1 MIAIVGIAGATETG
15 SVDDLNALADA
26 WARSDK
32 GGVDGGLIRLIVG
45 GLVNIYRVLGVPEQ
59 LFLLFTKMTRCQLFF

>member
-26 WARSDK
+26 GARSDRK
-32 GGVDGGLIRLIVG
+32 RVDGGLIR
-45 GLVNIYRVLGVPEQ
+45 
-59 LFLLFTKMTRCQLFF
+59 TDC

>member
-1 MIAIVGIAGATETG
+1 MKVDFYISLETNVARSVAATRGQVIAIVGIAGATETG

-32 GGVDGGLIRLIVG
+32 GRLMAG
-45 GLVNIYRVLGVPEQ
+45 
-59 LFLLFTKMTRCQLFF
+59 

>member
-32 GGVDGGLIRLIVG
+32 GGLMAG
-45 GLVNIYRVLGVPEQ
+45 
-59 LFLLFTKMTRCQLFF
+59 